1 MRLETQTTVGGAA
14 LGVRASRA
22 DTAPFTVHGEMPD
35 EVARR
40 LDRWKLQAQAA
51 KNDVPTSYTFA
62 SQTLYIKPH
71 GSQRHWRWIVHCPS
85 LHLNLG
91 RGKYNHVIGLARLS
105 SAFLWE
111 QGVDTALMLL
121 YAFVHDLLGGAE
133 FALHVSELHLCADIE
148 GWSLTLEDAHRFV
161 TRCHNFV
168 PRLMGE
174 DEGEQDAGEPV
185 GGGFV
190 SPAVDARMGGRRC
203 RGFDFS
209 RGAAHS
215 CCLYDKAAEIV
226 RSRKDWMR
234 LIWQQHGWQ
243 GSRVYRV
250 EFRYKRECLRE
261 MGIGDALAF
270 LEAEKLASLWAYS
283 SQEWLRHTCSTV
295 DTNKA
300 RWPVSSAWAVV
311 QRATFDGEGVP
322 AVRER
327 RIQGDLQLICQML
340 AGCSTTAAAY
350 LAGTLPAS
358 DDGANFLGWFDTWMQ
373 EYLQEKGVTFQQV
386 REGKQLRL
394 GVVPTSCDLVASAFE
409 AWA

>member
-1 MRLETQTTVGGAA
+1 VETQVSLGGDA
-14 LGVRASRA
+14 LGIRASGVN
-22 DTAPFTVHGEMPD
+22 TALFTVHGELPD
-35 EVARR
+35 EVVRR
-40 LDRWKLQAQAA
+40 LDQFKLLAQATED
-51 KNDVPTSYTFA
+51 DVPTSYTFVG
-62 SQTLYIKPH
+62 QTLYCKPH
-71 GSQRHWRWIVHCPS
+71 GSQRHWRWILHCPN

-111 QGVDTALMLL
+111 QGFDVAQMLL
-121 YAFVHDLLGGAE
+121 YAFVHDLLGGTA
-133 FALHVSELHLCADIE
+133 FALHISELHLCADIE
-148 GWSLTLEDAHRFV
+148 GWELNLEDAHRFV
-161 TRCHNFV
+161 TRCHNFT

-174 DEGEQDAGEPV
+174 DEETGDEAGDDAT
-185 GGGFV
+185 GGAFV
-190 SPAVDARMGGRRC
+190 FPAMDARMGGRRC

-215 CCLYDKAAEIV
+215 CCLYDKTAEIV

-234 LIWQQHGWQ
+234 LIWQQHSWQ
-243 GSRVYRV
+243 GGRVYRV

-270 LEAEKLASLWAYS
+270 LEAERLASLWAYS
-283 SQEWLRHTCSTV
+283 SLEWLRHTCPMP

-300 RWPVSSAWAVV
+300 RWPISPTWAVV
-311 QRATFDGEGVP
+311 QGATFDGEGVP

-358 DDGANFLGWFDTWMQ
+358 DDGANFLGWFDGWMQ

-386 REGKQLRL
+386 REGKRLRFGMVSTPCHL
-394 GVVPTSCDLVASAFE
+394 DVTG
-409 AWA
+409 